1 MNTPDLP
8 DVPKP
13 APAPVPESTPAPVPQ
28 PIPTPAS
35 EPASQPY
42 LFPEE
47 PVRFTPREL
56 DRLLVHC
63 ARLEASDITIQ
74 SLSPIFGE
82 LHGLLYHVTSRSIPH
97 NEVGDMLNAIYG
109 PNGTTQI
116 ASGTDLDTHY
126 EVRPDRGA
134 RYRFRINAT
143 GCQVQG
149 HEGIQIT
156 VRTIP
161 GAPPDLASL
170 ELEPELIAAMAPS
183 QGAVIITGSTGS
195 GTSTLLAG
203 IIKELAQ
210 QPDGNRKILTY
221 ESPIEFVYDSIEA
234 PTSLVSQSEIPRH
247 LPTFAAG
254 IRNALRRKPRLIL
267 VGEARDAETIAAVID
282 AALTGHPVYTT
293 LHSNGVADCVRRM
306 ISIFP
311 SEERHGRALDILE
324 MLRMV
329 VWQKLV
335 PTVDGK
341 RVALKEFLIFSEDI
355 RDELVETPVDH
366 ITAKTRELLKS
377 HGQPMLVDAERKFKA
392 GRISERTFAILE
404 QGAKRADKDAGI

>member
-1 MNTPDLP
+1 MNIPPPPPNSVPPPD
-8 DVPKP
+8 
-13 APAPVPESTPAPVPQ
+13 APA
-28 PIPTPAS
+28 AS
-35 EPASQPY
+35 HHTY
-42 LFPEE
+42 VFPEE
-47 PVRFTPREL
+47 PVRFTQREL
-56 DRLLVHC
+56 DRLLIHC
-63 ARLEASDITIQ
+63 TLLDASDITIQ
-74 SLSPIFGE
+74 SLSPVFSEI
-82 LHGLLYHVTSRSIPH
+82 HGLLYHVTSRSIPH
-97 NEVGDMLNAIYG
+97 NEVGDMLNSIYG

-156 VRTIP
+156 IRTIP
-161 GAPPDLASL
+161 GSPPDLASL
-170 ELEPELIAAMAPS
+170 ELEKELFSAMAPT

-195 GTSTLLAG
+195 GKSTLLAG

-210 QPDGNRKILTY
+210 QADGNRKILTY
-221 ESPIEFVYDSIEA
+221 ESPIEFVYDSLEA

-247 LPTFAAG
+247 LPSFAAG

-267 VGEARDAETIAAVID
+267 VGEARDAETISAVID

-311 SEERHGRALDILE
+311 AEERHGRALDILE
-324 MLRMV
+324 MLRVV

-366 ITAKTRELLKS
+366 ITAKTRELLKT
-377 HGQPMLVDAERKFKA
+377 HGQPMLMDAERKFKD

-404 QGAKRADKDAGI
+404 QGAKRADKDAGL